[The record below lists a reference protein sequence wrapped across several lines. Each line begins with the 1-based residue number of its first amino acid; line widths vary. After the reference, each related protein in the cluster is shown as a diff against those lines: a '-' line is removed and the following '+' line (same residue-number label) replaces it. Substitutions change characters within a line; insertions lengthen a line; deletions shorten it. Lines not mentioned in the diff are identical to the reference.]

1 MKSSRILTSFAIAV
15 LAFAGIG
22 ASADES
28 SKEGLEFLDQ
38 LGWFKSGAQIQ
49 ELRDSTTE
57 VFELLDENDSG
68 SITLDEIDLAQFE
81 TDMAKMDAAELQKNR
96 QRINA
101 IRNKFMNWTEEID
114 EFEVVDTNSDGYWSE
129 EEYEVRNEN
138 LNLHR
143 LELGIKQWD
152 TDENGAVELHEFNS
166 HLDELEMLDEDGD
179 GTVSREEAFKSKNKH
194 VITDVLRQ
202 KFQAD
207 PILFGGPTLL
217 KVPPEAVV
225 APGPGV
231 HVEVIHTKKMEVKES
246 KEE

>member
-1 MKSSRILTSFAIAV
+1 MKFSRILTVFALAV
-15 LAFAGIG
+15 LSFGGIS
-22 ASADES
+22 ASADEA

-49 ELRDSTTE
+49 ELRESSNK

-68 SITLDEIDLAQFE
+68 SITLDEIDLTQFE
-81 TDMAKMDAAELQKNR
+81 TEMEKMNPAELQQNR

-101 IRNKFMNWTEEID
+101 IRSKFMNWSEEID

-129 EEYEVRNEN
+129 EEYEARTEN
-138 LNLHR
+138 LTLHR
-143 LELGIKQWD
+143 LELGIKQFD

-194 VITDVLRQ
+194 VITDVLKQ
-202 KFQAD
+202 QFHAD
-207 PILFGGPTLL
+207 SIVLGGPTLL
-217 KVPPEAVV
+217 KALPEAVV
-225 APGPGV
+225 TPGV
-231 HVEVIHTKKMEVKES
+231 HVEVIRTKTEIKDS

>member
-1 MKSSRILTSFAIAV
+1 MKFSRILTVFALAV
-15 LAFAGIG
+15 LAFGGIS
-22 ASADES
+22 ASADEAS
-28 SKEGLEFLDQ
+28 TEGFEFLDQ

-49 ELRDSTTE
+49 ELRESSNK

-68 SITLDEIDLAQFE
+68 SITLDEIDLTQFE
-81 TDMAKMDAAELQKNR
+81 TDMEKMNPAELQQNR

-101 IRNKFMNWTEEID
+101 IRSKFMSWSDEID

-129 EEYEVRNEN
+129 EEYEARREN

-179 GTVSREEAFKSKNKH
+179 GIVSREEAFKSKNSH
-194 VITDVLRQ
+194 VITDVLKQ
-202 KFQAD
+202 QIHAD
-207 PILFGGPTLL
+207 ATIMVGGPTLL
-217 KVPPEAVV
+217 KALPEGAISS
-225 APGPGV
+225 GV
-231 HVEVIHTKKMEVKES
+231 HMEVIHTKTVEEDKKE
-246 KEE
+246 

>member
-1 MKSSRILTSFAIAV
+1 MKFSRTLTGFAIAV
-15 LAFAGIG
+15 LTLGGIG
-22 ASADES
+22 ASADDS

-49 ELRDSTTE
+49 ELRDSSTE

-68 SITLDEIDLAQFE
+68 SITLDEIDLTQFE
-81 TDMAKMDAAELQKNR
+81 TDMAKMNPAELQQNR

-101 IRNKFMNWTEEID
+101 IRSKFMIWSEEID

-129 EEYEVRNEN
+129 EEYEARTEN

-143 LELGIKQWD
+143 LELGIKQFD
-152 TDENGAVELHEFNS
+152 EDENGAVELHEFNK

-194 VITDVLRQ
+194 VITDVLKQ
-202 KFQAD
+202 QFHGDAT
-207 PILFGGPTLL
+207 ITVGGPSLL
-217 KVPPEAVV
+217 KTLPEGAVST
-225 APGPGV
+225 GV
-231 HVEVIHTKKMEVKES
+231 QMQVIHKKVEVEDSKKE
-246 KEE
+246 

>member
-1 MKSSRILTSFAIAV
+1 MKFSRNLTVFALAV
-15 LAFAGIG
+15 LALGGIS
-22 ASADES
+22 ASADEA
-28 SKEGLEFLDQ
+28 SKEGLDFLDQ

-49 ELRDSTTE
+49 ELRESSNK

-68 SITLDEIDLAQFE
+68 SITLDEIDLTQFE
-81 TDMAKMDAAELQKNR
+81 TDMEKMNPAELQQNR

-101 IRNKFMNWTEEID
+101 IRSKFMSWSEEID

-129 EEYEVRNEN
+129 EEYEARREN

-179 GTVSREEAFKSKNKH
+179 GIVSRGEAFKSKNSH
-194 VITDVLRQ
+194 VITDVLKQ
-202 KFQAD
+202 QIHAD
-207 PILFGGPTLL
+207 ATIMVGGPTLL
-217 KVPPEAVV
+217 KALPEGAIS
-225 APGPGV
+225 GGV
-231 HVEVIHTKKMEVKES
+231 HMEVIHTKTEVEDS
-246 KEE
+246 KKD

>member
-15 LAFAGIG
+15 LALAGIG

-49 ELRDSTTE
+49 ELRESSNK

-68 SITLDEIDLAQFE
+68 SITLDEIDLAQFQ
-81 TDMAKMDAAELQKNR
+81 TDMEKMNPAELQQNR
-96 QRINA
+96 QRISA
-101 IRNKFMNWTEEID
+101 IRSKFMNWSEEID
-114 EFEVVDTNSDGYWSE
+114 EFEVVDTNSDGFWSE
-129 EEYEVRNEN
+129 EEYEARTDN

-143 LELGIKQWD
+143 LELGIKQFD

-194 VITDVLRQ
+194 VITDVLKQ
-202 KFQAD
+202 QFQAD
-207 PILFGGPTLL
+207 SIVVGGPTLL
-217 KVPPEAVV
+217 KALPEA
-225 APGPGV
+225 AITPGV
-231 HVEVIHTKKMEVKES
+231 HVEVIHTKTEIKDS